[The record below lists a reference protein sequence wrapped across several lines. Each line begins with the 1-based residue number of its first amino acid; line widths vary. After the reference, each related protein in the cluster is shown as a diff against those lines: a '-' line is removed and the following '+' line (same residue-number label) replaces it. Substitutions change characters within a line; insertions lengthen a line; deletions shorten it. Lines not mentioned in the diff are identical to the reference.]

1 MKLAMFYTK
10 PYETPAFEAA
20 NTSHGHRITY
30 FEEAL
35 HTVTAPLAA
44 GHDAVVTFVNDTVD
58 APTIKILAGL
68 GIRLV
73 LCRSAGFNQ
82 VDLRAASRHGMT
94 VMYVPAYSPES
105 IAEFTVGLILCLN
118 RQIHHAYNRV
128 RESNF
133 SIDNLTGFTLKDR
146 TVGII
151 GTGKVGVAVA
161 RILRG
166 FGCVLLGAD
175 PYPSEPAKALG
186 VTYVERSALLAQ
198 ADIVILTCPLTP
210 DTRHLI
216 NPQSL
221 RTMKRGSMLI
231 NTGRGALI
239 DTAAMLDALKSQ
251 ETVCYFGADV
261 YEYEAGVFFE
271 DRSAEILQD
280 DVLQLLLSRRNA
292 LVTPHMAWLTRESLH
307 EIAETT
313 LGNASAFEAG
323 HPDRG
328 HVVTLPD

>member
-10 PYETPAFEAA
+10 PYEQPAFEAA
-20 NTSHGHRITY
+20 NARSGQEITY

-35 HTVTAPLAA
+35 HRVTAPLAA

-58 APTIKILAGL
+58 AATVAILADL
-68 GIRLV
+68 GIRLI
-73 LCRSAGFNQ
+73 LCRSAGVNQ
-82 VDLRAASRHGMT
+82 VDLRAASRYGMT
-94 VMYVPAYSPES
+94 VMYVPAYSPAS
-105 IAEFTVGLILCLN
+105 IAEFTVGLILSLN

-128 RESNF
+128 REGNF

-151 GTGKVGVAVA
+151 GTGKVGIAAA

-166 FGCVLLGAD
+166 FGCTLLGAD
-175 PYPSEPAKALG
+175 PYPNEQVKALG
-186 VTYVERSALLAQ
+186 VIYVERSVLLAQ
-198 ADIVILTCPLTP
+198 SDIVMLTCPLTP

-216 NPQSL
+216 NAQSL
-221 RTMKRGSMLI
+221 KTMKRGSMLI

-280 DVLQLLLSRRNA
+280 DVLQLLLSRKNA

-323 HPDRG
+323 CPEQG
-328 HVVTLPD
+328 HVVTLPE